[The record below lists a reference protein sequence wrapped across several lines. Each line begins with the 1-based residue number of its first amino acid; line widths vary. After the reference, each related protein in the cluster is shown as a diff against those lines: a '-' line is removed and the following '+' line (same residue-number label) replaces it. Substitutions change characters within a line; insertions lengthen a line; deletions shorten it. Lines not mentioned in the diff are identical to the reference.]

1 MMMKPASIST
11 AWNTSVRDTARKPPK
26 KTMKKIVRTPT
37 LVLRPDVKLLIRRPP
52 ST

>member
-1 MMMKPASIST
+1 MLAPSVKASAGSASI
-11 AWNTSVRDTARKPPK
+11 VQPL
-26 KTMKKIVRTPT
+26 VVET